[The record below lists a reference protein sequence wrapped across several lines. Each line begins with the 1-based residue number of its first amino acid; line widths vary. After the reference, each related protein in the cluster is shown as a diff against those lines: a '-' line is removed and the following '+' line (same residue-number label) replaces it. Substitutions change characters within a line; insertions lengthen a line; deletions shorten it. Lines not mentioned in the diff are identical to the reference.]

1 MRDQVTGT
9 TYSDGTPAVTM
20 SYDAAGRPLEIGNAV
35 ATDAYAYDDAGQ
47 LAVETQSVAG
57 HPAAMRT
64 LTHSH
69 DADGLRTGLVYPGG
83 KVLAAGYTARGQLA
97 TMTFH
102 GQPVATSTYRPNG
115 QPIGTVYGNGAQRTL
130 SYDAAGRLTGTGT
143 NVGAA
148 TITGRG
154 YALDAV
160 GRRTGYV
167 DETAANAVFSYDP
180 AGQVLGGT
188 VPVPGQPASVNT
200 YAYDPEG
207 NRTQSST
214 GIQPAPADP
223 VTITGS
229 TTYTANPLN
238 QYTAITGNPNPTY
251 DADGN
256 LLSGLRSPL
265 SVFTCTWNGE
275 NRMLSSTSA
284 NVAITDRRVENA
296 YDALGRRVRKT
307 VKFASTGAVI
317 EDRYFIYDGWN
328 VIEETIAPATGP
340 VETAEAVWGTD
351 LSGSA
356 QGAGGVGGLLLR
368 ESSATGASYYHYDGN
383 GNVTALTSGAGTVQ
397 AAYTYGPFG
406 ETLRAAGPLAQA
418 NPWRFST
425 KYQDEETGLL
435 YYGYRFYNPTDG
447 RWPSRDPIEEEGGVN
462 LYGMLGN
469 DAVNRID
476 LLGLA
481 DILVEMN
488 RSYFEWDTVSSFTAK
503 ATAKGISACCKEV
516 TGQTIELKQGEYSL
530 VKQGDYFHG
539 VKNYPIPEGSH
550 TGNWSPSSTTSIRA
564 IVSSINSGIVQN
576 YDRAMTAYRQTLQ
589 NEGGNGAPNLLERIF
604 GRIGQGGGPSAPG
617 QITLYGIPT
626 GEFGNNN
633 ILINPGGGFSGTR
646 MHIGENCNWSRGCP
660 IVGKNAQ
667 LRTSQITIYEGHVGK
682 AVRLHNF
689 RFEDSYEVA
698 ADLAELVLCVKK
710 QLGRKPTIE
719 VRIAQ

>member
-1 MRDQVTGT
+1 
-9 TYSDGTPAVTM
+9 
-20 SYDAAGRPLEIGNAV
+20 
-35 ATDAYAYDDAGQ
+35 
-47 LAVETQSVAG
+47 
-57 HPAAMRT
+57 
-64 LTHSH
+64 
-69 DADGLRTGLVYPGG
+69 
-83 KVLAAGYTARGQLA
+83 VLAAGYTARGQLA

-115 QPIGTVYGNGAQRTL
+115 QPIGTVYGNEAQRTL
-130 SYDAAGRLTGTGT
+130 SYAAAGRLTGTGT

-265 SVFTCTWNGE
+265 SAFNCTWNGE

-296 YDALGRRVRKT
+296 YDAFGRRVRKT

-328 VIEETIAPATGP
+328 VIEETITPAAGP

-351 LSGSA
+351 LSGTA

-368 ESSATGASYYHYDGN
+368 ETSATGASYYHYDGN
-383 GNVTALTSGAGTVQ
+383 GNVTALTSAAVGVQ

-447 RWPSRDPIEEEGGVN
+447 RWPSRDPIGEEGGEN
-462 LYGMLGN
+462 LYGANEN
-469 DAVNRID
+469 DSINYID
-476 LLGLA
+476 LNGL
-481 DILVEMN
+481 
-488 RSYFEWDTVSSFTAK
+488 
-503 ATAKGISACCKEV
+503 
-516 TGQTIELKQGEYSL
+516 
-530 VKQGDYFHG
+530 
-539 VKNYPIPEGSH
+539 
-550 TGNWSPSSTTSIRA
+550 
-564 IVSSINSGIVQN
+564 
-576 YDRAMTAYRQTLQ
+576 
-589 NEGGNGAPNLLERIF
+589 
-604 GRIGQGGGPSAPG
+604 
-617 QITLYGIPT
+617 
-626 GEFGNNN
+626 
-633 ILINPGGGFSGTR
+633 NPLNF
-646 MHIGENCNWSRGCP
+646 
-660 IVGKNAQ
+660 
-667 LRTSQITIYEGHVGK
+667 LR
-682 AVRLHNF
+682 
-689 RFEDSYEVA
+689 EVA
-698 ADLAELVLCVKK
+698 ALPFDVLNGDLFRSSIIGKEFTGSQCQFLLTVVGVNSNYDDSMAHRNRVSKYPEFRQIPSPQAVYNPTIGLAGDLLLQALGDETGTIGVVSRKMGRFTILAVKK
-710 QLGRKPTIE
+710 NGGGSPRRGKGVNANPTPIP
-719 VRIAQ
+719 V

>member
-1 MRDQVTGT
+1 MRDQVTGM

-102 GQPVATSTYRPNG
+102 G

-238 QYTAITGNPNPTY
+238 QYTAITGNPAPTY

-265 SVFTCTWNGE
+265 SGFTCTWNGE

-351 LSGSA
+351 LSGTA

-368 ESSATGASYYHYDGN
+368 ETTANGASYYHYDGN
-383 GNVTALTSGAGTVQ
+383 GNVTALTSTTGTLQ

-406 ETLRAAGPLAQA
+406 ETLRAVGPLAQA

-425 KYQDEETGLL
+425 KYQDDETGLL

-447 RWPSRDPIEEEGGVN
+447 RWPSRDPIEERGGVN
-462 LYGMLGN
+462 TYGF
-469 DAVNRID
+469 VENRPQSACD
-476 LLGLA
+476 TLGLTVTKDA
-481 DILVEMN
+481 IVNWKGDIPAITNQRWNDHAAGLTSPEPRFEILKRHDMEGRPCIRQLIGELHILVETKAGVILSRATN
-488 RSYFEWDTVSSFTAK
+488 KLSDSVAEHESEHVKIWEDHWNNWVAYLEGNRFEGRCFCSEREYEKTVTYLLRSYQVMRAQAGVANAQYDVDDYGHRSAGAVQRLADAK
-503 ATAKGISACCKEV
+503 AW
-516 TGQTIELKQGEYSL
+516 LKK
-530 VKQGDYFHG
+530 VID
-539 VKNYPIPEGSH
+539 VM
-550 TGNWSPSSTTSIRA
+550 
-564 IVSSINSGIVQN
+564 
-576 YDRAMTAYRQTLQ
+576 D
-589 NEGGNGAPNLLERIF
+589 
-604 GRIGQGGGPSAPG
+604 
-617 QITLYGIPT
+617 
-626 GEFGNNN
+626 
-633 ILINPGGGFSGTR
+633 
-646 MHIGENCNWSRGCP
+646 
-660 IVGKNAQ
+660 
-667 LRTSQITIYEGHVGK
+667 
-682 AVRLHNF
+682 
-689 RFEDSYEVA
+689 
-698 ADLAELVLCVKK
+698 
-710 QLGRKPTIE
+710 
-719 VRIAQ
+719 

>member
-1 MRDQVTGT
+1 
-9 TYSDGTPAVTM
+9 
-20 SYDAAGRPLEIGNAV
+20 
-35 ATDAYAYDDAGQ
+35 
-47 LAVETQSVAG
+47 
-57 HPAAMRT
+57 
-64 LTHSH
+64 
-69 DADGLRTGLVYPGG
+69 VYPGG

-167 DETAANAVFSYDP
+167 DETAANAVFTYDP

-214 GIQPAPADP
+214 GIQPAPAAP

-265 SVFTCTWNGE
+265 SVFTSTWNGE

-284 NVAITDRRVENA
+284 NVAITDRRVEHA

-317 EDRYFIYDGWN
+317 EDRYFTYDGWN

-368 ESSATGASYYHYDGN
+368 ESSANGASYYHYDGN
-383 GNVTALTSGAGTVQ
+383 GNVTALTSAAGVVQ

-425 KYQDEETGLL
+425 KYQDDETGLL

-447 RWPSRDPIEEEGGVN
+447 RWPNRDPIQERGGDN
-462 LYGMLGN
+462 LYGFCFNNGN
-469 DAVNRID
+469 AWI
-476 LLGLA
+476 
-481 DILVEMN
+481 DILGREPGWPMGLVWQN
-488 RSYFEWDTVSSFTAK
+488 
-503 ATAKGISACCKEV
+503 
-516 TGQTIELKQGEYSL
+516 GQMTYDPYS
-530 VKQGDYFHG
+530 
-539 VKNYPIPEGSH
+539 
-550 TGNWSPSSTTSIRA
+550 
-564 IVSSINSGIVQN
+564 
-576 YDRAMTAYRQTLQ
+576 
-589 NEGGNGAPNLLERIF
+589 
-604 GRIGQGGGPSAPG
+604 
-617 QITLYGIPT
+617 
-626 GEFGNNN
+626 
-633 ILINPGGGFSGTR
+633 NP
-646 MHIGENCNWSRGCP
+646 
-660 IVGKNAQ
+660 
-667 LRTSQITIYEGHVGK
+667 
-682 AVRLHNF
+682 LHNF
-689 RFEDSYEVA
+689 TPPAWQRSADGEVTVNKCHIVIFLGHNNSVPQGKIRNAPCSAAHVISCGGAGVYNPGQPEIPIPGAPGNLKSKDNDAISLEIAKRMLVRSLNAAKKMANTICGDKMKCCTEVA
-698 ADLAELVLCVKK
+698 IDVESS
-710 QLGRKPTIE
+710 LGFVSRGLFPGGSGPWHIVIPCK
-719 VRIAQ
+719 R

>member
-1 MRDQVTGT
+1 
-9 TYSDGTPAVTM
+9 
-20 SYDAAGRPLEIGNAV
+20 
-35 ATDAYAYDDAGQ
+35 
-47 LAVETQSVAG
+47 
-57 HPAAMRT
+57 
-64 LTHSH
+64 
-69 DADGLRTGLVYPGG
+69 
-83 KVLAAGYTARGQLA
+83 
-97 TMTFH
+97 
-102 GQPVATSTYRPNG
+102 
-115 QPIGTVYGNGAQRTL
+115 
-130 SYDAAGRLTGTGT
+130 
-143 NVGAA
+143 VGAA

-238 QYTAITGNPNPTY
+238 QYTAITGNPAPTY

-265 SVFTCTWNGE
+265 SAFTSTWNGE

-284 NVAITDRRVENA
+284 NVAIADRRVENA

-328 VIEETIAPATGP
+328 VIEETIVPATGP

-351 LSGSA
+351 LSGTA

-368 ESSATGASYYHYDGN
+368 ETSATGASYYHYDGN
-383 GNVTALTSGAGTVQ
+383 GNVTALTSAAVGVQ

-447 RWPSRDPIEEEGGVN
+447 RWPSRDPIGEEGGEN
-462 LYGMLGN
+462 LYGANEN
-469 DAVNRID
+469 DSINYID
-476 LLGLA
+476 LNGL
-481 DILVEMN
+481 
-488 RSYFEWDTVSSFTAK
+488 
-503 ATAKGISACCKEV
+503 
-516 TGQTIELKQGEYSL
+516 
-530 VKQGDYFHG
+530 
-539 VKNYPIPEGSH
+539 
-550 TGNWSPSSTTSIRA
+550 
-564 IVSSINSGIVQN
+564 
-576 YDRAMTAYRQTLQ
+576 
-589 NEGGNGAPNLLERIF
+589 
-604 GRIGQGGGPSAPG
+604 
-617 QITLYGIPT
+617 
-626 GEFGNNN
+626 
-633 ILINPGGGFSGTR
+633 NPLNF
-646 MHIGENCNWSRGCP
+646 
-660 IVGKNAQ
+660 
-667 LRTSQITIYEGHVGK
+667 LR
-682 AVRLHNF
+682 
-689 RFEDSYEVA
+689 EVA
-698 ADLAELVLCVKK
+698 ALPFDVLNGDLFRSSIIGKEFTGSQCQFLLTVVGVNSNYDDSMAHRNRVSKYPEFRQISSPQAVYN
-710 QLGRKPTIE
+710 PTIGLAGDLLLQALGDE
-719 VRIAQ
+719 TGTIGVVSRKMAGALRKAYEKAKSNGCPDKCIKIYIEAHSQGGAITANALKLVSAEIKNHVFLTTLGSQWDHSGEGLAGARNIHNKYDIVPKLPNQTSKRFKKYPIETFDPASLGFPKGEEDGPISAHTLLDSTNKSDGSYYKYREQHPWGK

>member
-1 MRDQVTGT
+1 
-9 TYSDGTPAVTM
+9 
-20 SYDAAGRPLEIGNAV
+20 
-35 ATDAYAYDDAGQ
+35 
-47 LAVETQSVAG
+47 
-57 HPAAMRT
+57 MRT

-83 KVLAAGYTARGQLA
+83 NVLAAGYTARGQLA

-115 QPIGTVYGNGAQRTL
+115 QPIGTVYGNEAQRTL

-265 SVFTCTWNGE
+265 SAFTCTWNGE

-328 VIEETIAPATGP
+328 VIEETIAPVTGP
-340 VETAEAVWGTD
+340 VETAEHVWGTD
-351 LSGSA
+351 LSGTA

-383 GNVTALTSGAGTVQ
+383 GNVTALTSAAGTIQ

-406 ETLRAAGPLAQA
+406 ETLRAVGPLAQS

-435 YYGYRFYNPTDG
+435 YYGYRFYNPMDG
-447 RWPSRDPIEEEGGVN
+447 RWLSRDPIEEQGGWN
-462 LYGMLGN
+462 LYGFVAN
-469 DAVNRID
+469 DAVSRYD
-476 LLGLA
+476 ALGLSDA
-481 DILVEMN
+481 AVMSGAAAAGGGASAILSGIAAIGDAIPPVAATIGIGAGTGIGAIGIAGGLIDI
-488 RSYFEWDTVSSFTAK
+488 TAPPRRPRPVPIGK
-503 ATAKGISACCKEV
+503 GSRTKPDSIPIPREVAKPKDGEKPKCCKPCDPEV
-516 TGQTIELKQGEYSL
+516 
-530 VKQGDYFHG
+530 
-539 VKNYPIPEGSH
+539 GS
-550 TGNWSPSSTTSIRA
+550 I
-564 IVSSINSGIVQN
+564 
-576 YDRAMTAYRQTLQ
+576 AYRVDL
-589 NEGGNGAPNLLERIF
+589 P
-604 GRIGQGGGPSAPG
+604 PSPPHN
-617 QITLYGIPT
+617 GIPT
-626 GEFGNNN
+626 PHSHKFQMNQSPPSKSCKCFWVE
-633 ILINPGGGFSGTR
+633 ILKDPLPGIYEPSIKTAGGGG
-646 MHIGENCNWSRGCP
+646 I
-660 IVGKNAQ
+660 
-667 LRTSQITIYEGHVGK
+667 SQ
-682 AVRLHNF
+682 
-689 RFEDSYEVA
+689 
-698 ADLAELVLCVKK
+698 
-710 QLGRKPTIE
+710 
-719 VRIAQ
+719 

>member
-1 MRDQVTGT
+1 
-9 TYSDGTPAVTM
+9 
-20 SYDAAGRPLEIGNAV
+20 
-35 ATDAYAYDDAGQ
+35 
-47 LAVETQSVAG
+47 
-57 HPAAMRT
+57 MRT

-83 KVLAAGYTARGQLA
+83 NVLAAGYTARGQLA

-265 SVFTCTWNGE
+265 SGFTSTWNGE

-340 VETAEAVWGTD
+340 VETAEAVWGAD
-351 LSGSA
+351 LSGTA

-368 ESSATGASYYHYDGN
+368 ESSANGASYYHYDGN
-383 GNVTALTSGAGTVQ
+383 GNVTALTSGTGTVQ

-406 ETLRAAGPLAQA
+406 ETLRAVGPLAQA

-447 RWPSRDPIEEEGGVN
+447 RWLSRDPIGEGGGIN
-462 LYGMLGN
+462 LYGMVGN
-469 DAVNRID
+469 EPMNAVD
-476 LLGLA
+476 LLGLRVTPSVVPPPTLPQTQPRYPN
-481 DILVEMN
+481 DIPDLSAGFGANGLNPSFHHWLGDRLAEFLGMSSSSKPTSPSPNQPEYEEYDEIDSKGVIRRKRRIRQRHCLPCDPKVGTEAYRHDKCGTEGDSRMHKPCPGSHVHWYVVSQRPPHAFVEPCKCEFVLN
-488 RSYFEWDTVSSFTAK
+488 KWK
-503 ATAKGISACCKEV
+503 AGTHGGVECVHAGWTGPQGIS
-516 TGQTIELKQGEYSL
+516 SN
-530 VKQGDYFHG
+530 GDKTPVG
-539 VKNYPIPEGSH
+539 
-550 TGNWSPSSTTSIRA
+550 
-564 IVSSINSGIVQN
+564 
-576 YDRAMTAYRQTLQ
+576 
-589 NEGGNGAPNLLERIF
+589 
-604 GRIGQGGGPSAPG
+604 
-617 QITLYGIPT
+617 
-626 GEFGNNN
+626 
-633 ILINPGGGFSGTR
+633 GGGFA
-646 MHIGENCNWSRGCP
+646 P
-660 IVGKNAQ
+660 
-667 LRTSQITIYEGHVGK
+667 
-682 AVRLHNF
+682 
-689 RFEDSYEVA
+689 
-698 ADLAELVLCVKK
+698 
-710 QLGRKPTIE
+710 
-719 VRIAQ
+719 

>member
-1 MRDQVTGT
+1 MSIFTPKNDTPRDEKNDTRTFAYTARGQLATLTDARASVTGWTYDLAGRLLRKTYHDGTHVDYTYDAAGRLATRQWARGVTTTYAYNLRDQVTGM
-9 TYSDGTPAVTM
+9 TYSEGTPAVTM

-143 NVGAA
+143 NVGTA

-238 QYTAITGNPNPTY
+238 QYTAITGNPAPTY

-265 SVFTCTWNGE
+265 SGFNCTWNGE

-284 NVAITDRRVENA
+284 NV
-296 YDALGRRVRKT
+296 
-307 VKFASTGAVI
+307 
-317 EDRYFIYDGWN
+317 
-328 VIEETIAPATGP
+328 
-340 VETAEAVWGTD
+340 
-351 LSGSA
+351 
-356 QGAGGVGGLLLR
+356 
-368 ESSATGASYYHYDGN
+368 
-383 GNVTALTSGAGTVQ
+383 
-397 AAYTYGPFG
+397 
-406 ETLRAAGPLAQA
+406 
-418 NPWRFST
+418 
-425 KYQDEETGLL
+425 
-435 YYGYRFYNPTDG
+435 
-447 RWPSRDPIEEEGGVN
+447 
-462 LYGMLGN
+462 
-469 DAVNRID
+469 
-476 LLGLA
+476 
-481 DILVEMN
+481 
-488 RSYFEWDTVSSFTAK
+488 
-503 ATAKGISACCKEV
+503 
-516 TGQTIELKQGEYSL
+516 
-530 VKQGDYFHG
+530 
-539 VKNYPIPEGSH
+539 
-550 TGNWSPSSTTSIRA
+550 
-564 IVSSINSGIVQN
+564 
-576 YDRAMTAYRQTLQ
+576 
-589 NEGGNGAPNLLERIF
+589 
-604 GRIGQGGGPSAPG
+604 
-617 QITLYGIPT
+617 
-626 GEFGNNN
+626 
-633 ILINPGGGFSGTR
+633 GTR
-646 MHIGENCNWSRGCP
+646 DRLIGTMPSDGPCQKCLFSNVASRW
-660 IVGKNAQ
+660 A
-667 LRTSQITIYEGHVGK
+667 GK
-682 AVRLHNF
+682 AVH
-689 RFEDSYEVA
+689 
-698 ADLAELVLCVKK
+698 CT
-710 QLGRKPTIE
+710 GKP
-719 VRIAQ
+719 AH

>member
-1 MRDQVTGT
+1 VR
-9 TYSDGTPAVTM
+9 AV
-20 SYDAAGRPLEIGNAV
+20 LV
-35 ATDAYAYDDAGQ
+35 ASDAYAYVDAGQ

-64 LTHSH
+64 LTHTY

-265 SVFTCTWNGE
+265 SVFTSTWNGE

-340 VETAEAVWGTD
+340 VETAEHVWGTD

-383 GNVTALTSGAGTVQ
+383 GNVTALTSTAGTIQ

-406 ETLRAAGPLAQA
+406 ETLRAVGPLAQA

-425 KYQDEETGLL
+425 KYQDDETGLL

-447 RWPSRDPIEEEGGVN
+447 RWLNRDPIGEDGGMN
-462 LYGMLGN
+462 LYGFLNNSATKTIDPDGRMIWFNLDLKDCKVIMRPRIQLIFKETTYYSLNRDGTKTKKTSAWTKERKSQFRTNYKNILDATWNNQNYLIKPRSNAACCPCQGGMSPKLDSILIPDGAWSIMEDYEVSVNAASPELDVGRTNKLGYGSLGESSALIKGDN
-469 DAVNRID
+469 TIPHEFGHS
-476 LLGLA
+476 LGL
-481 DILVEMN
+481 D
-488 RSYFEWDTVSSFTAK
+488 
-503 ATAKGISACCKEV
+503 
-516 TGQTIELKQGEYSL
+516 
-530 VKQGDYFHG
+530 H
-539 VKNYPIPEGSH
+539 
-550 TGNWSPSSTTSIRA
+550 
-564 IVSSINSGIVQN
+564 
-576 YDRAMTAYRQTLQ
+576 
-589 NEGGNGAPNLLERIF
+589 
-604 GRIGQGGGPSAPG
+604 
-617 QITLYGIPT
+617 
-626 GEFGNNN
+626 
-633 ILINPGGGFSGTR
+633 PGGASNEDWAYEFKGKDQFKNEVDGGVDMMGKEGNFGLRPFYFKKWEEIIWQTF
-646 MHIGENCNWSRGCP
+646 RGCAYS
-660 IVGKNAQ
+660 IQNK
-667 LRTSQITIYEGHVGK
+667 
-682 AVRLHNF
+682 
-689 RFEDSYEVA
+689 
-698 ADLAELVLCVKK
+698 
-710 QLGRKPTIE
+710 
-719 VRIAQ
+719 

>member
-1 MRDQVTGT
+1 
-9 TYSDGTPAVTM
+9 
-20 SYDAAGRPLEIGNAV
+20 
-35 ATDAYAYDDAGQ
+35 
-47 LAVETQSVAG
+47 
-57 HPAAMRT
+57 MRT

-265 SVFTCTWNGE
+265 SAFTSTWNGE

-284 NVAITDRRVENA
+284 NVAIADRRVENA

-328 VIEETIAPATGP
+328 VIEEIIAPATGP
-340 VETAEAVWGTD
+340 VETAEHVWGAD
-351 LSGSA
+351 LSGTA

-368 ESSATGASYYHYDGN
+368 ESSANGASYYHYDGN
-383 GNVTALTSGAGTVQ
+383 GNVTALTSGTGTVQ

-425 KYQDEETGLL
+425 KYQDDETGLL

-447 RWPSRDPIEEEGGVN
+447 RWPSRDPIEERGGLN
-462 LYGMLGN
+462 LYGMLAN
-469 DAVNRID
+469 DAVNYGDYLGFGWWDDLWNGTRTCASCAKHFVYDGMGKGGVNQVIGIFDGIGNLVSDPRAAVNAMVGQIQDLVRDVRNGQLDTGTLRAVGLSDLAWAIDNSEGKGEIWWCKWSGRITAE
-476 LLGLA
+476 LVPYLA
-481 DILVEMN
+481 GGAVGGKLIGKIQGKLK
-488 RSYFEWDTVSSFTAK
+488 AK
-503 ATAKGISACCKEV
+503 AAKTA
-516 TGQTIELKQGEYSL
+516 GQLEREGEAL
-530 VKQGDYFHG
+530 
-539 VKNYPIPEGSH
+539 
-550 TGNWSPSSTTSIRA
+550 
-564 IVSSINSGIVQN
+564 SGIV
-576 YDRAMTAYRQTLQ
+576 
-589 NEGGNGAPNLLERIF
+589 GPKVRI
-604 GRIGQGGGPSAPG
+604 PSATGTAQYRVPDQLTSEFLKDAKNVG
-617 QITLYGIPT
+617 ELRWTPQLTDFGEHAAQNNLRYLIDVRQNTIIGPRAQQMIDQYGVEINRLYP
-626 GEFGNNN
+626 
-633 ILINPGGGFSGTR
+633 PR
-646 MHIGENCNWSRGCP
+646 
-660 IVGKNAQ
+660 
-667 LRTSQITIYEGHVGK
+667 
-682 AVRLHNF
+682 
-689 RFEDSYEVA
+689 
-698 ADLAELVLCVKK
+698 
-710 QLGRKPTIE
+710 
-719 VRIAQ
+719 

>member
-1 MRDQVTGT
+1 
-9 TYSDGTPAVTM
+9 
-20 SYDAAGRPLEIGNAV
+20 
-35 ATDAYAYDDAGQ
+35 
-47 LAVETQSVAG
+47 
-57 HPAAMRT
+57 
-64 LTHSH
+64 
-69 DADGLRTGLVYPGG
+69 
-83 KVLAAGYTARGQLA
+83 
-97 TMTFH
+97 
-102 GQPVATSTYRPNG
+102 
-115 QPIGTVYGNGAQRTL
+115 
-130 SYDAAGRLTGTGT
+130 
-143 NVGAA
+143 
-148 TITGRG
+148 
-154 YALDAV
+154 
-160 GRRTGYV
+160 
-167 DETAANAVFSYDP
+167 VFSYDP

-265 SVFTCTWNGE
+265 SVFTSTWNGE

-351 LSGSA
+351 LSGTA

-368 ESSATGASYYHYDGN
+368 ESSANGASYYHYDGN

-406 ETLRAAGPLAQA
+406 ETLRAVGPFAQA

-425 KYQDEETGLL
+425 KYQDDETGLL

-447 RWPSRDPIEEEGGVN
+447 RWPSRDPIGEEGGIN
-462 LYGMLGN
+462 LSGFVWN
-469 DAVNRID
+469 DAVGRYDAFGLSDAAVMSGSAAAGAALGGGASAVLSGIAAAIGD
-476 LLGLA
+476 AIPPVAATIAIGAGTGIGSVGLA
-481 DILVEMN
+481 DGLI
-488 RSYFEWDTVSSFTAK
+488 DITAPPRRPRPVPIG
-503 ATAKGISACCKEV
+503 KGSRTRPRAI
-516 TGQTIELKQGEYSL
+516 
-530 VKQGDYFHG
+530 
-539 VKNYPIPEGSH
+539 PIPIADVDKWKGCPPCKPHSRGTLGYQAH
-550 TGNWSPSSTTSIRA
+550 PVPPSSKHGPWPCHHGHYYR
-564 IVSSINSGIVQN
+564 VNQVPWPVCKCFWN
-576 YDRAMTAYRQTLQ
+576 EDVTAGT
-589 NEGGNGAPNLLERIF
+589 PW
-604 GRIGQGGGPSAPG
+604 
-617 QITLYGIPT
+617 
-626 GEFGNNN
+626 
-633 ILINPGGGFSGTR
+633 PGGGQDETF
-646 MHIGENCNWSRGCP
+646 P
-660 IVGKNAQ
+660 ITDINNPAGSAKPG
-667 LRTSQITIYEGHVGK
+667 SIYFGGPRSVFPP
-682 AVRLHNF
+682 LT
-689 RFEDSYEVA
+689 
-698 ADLAELVLCVKK
+698 
-710 QLGRKPTIE
+710 P
-719 VRIAQ
+719 

>member
-1 MRDQVTGT
+1 MRDQVTGM

-20 SYDAAGRPLEIGNAV
+20 SYDAAGRPLAIGNAV

-265 SVFTCTWNGE
+265 SAFTCTWNGE

-340 VETAEAVWGTD
+340 VETAEHVWGTD
-351 LSGSA
+351 LSGTA

-368 ESSATGASYYHYDGN
+368 ESSANGASYYHYDGN
-383 GNVTALTSGAGTVQ
+383 GNVTALTSAAGVVQ

-406 ETLRAAGPLAQA
+406 ETLRAVGPLAQA

-425 KYQDEETGLL
+425 KYQDDETGLL

-447 RWPSRDPIEEEGGVN
+447 RWLSRDPIEEEGGLN
-462 LYGMLGN
+462 LYGMLAN
-469 DAVNRID
+469 DAVN
-476 LLGLA
+476 
-481 DILVEMN
+481 
-488 RSYFEWDTVSSFTAK
+488 Y
-503 ATAKGISACCKEV
+503 
-516 TGQTIELKQGEYSL
+516 
-530 VKQGDYFHG
+530 GDYLGFGWWDDLWNGTRTCASCAKHFVYDGMGKGG
-539 VKNYPIPEGSH
+539 VNQVIGIFDGIGNLVSNPRAAVNAMVGQIQDLVRDVRNGQLDTGTLRAVGLSDLAWAIDNSEGK
-550 TGNWSPSSTTSIRA
+550 GEIWWCKWS
-564 IVSSINSGIVQN
+564 
-576 YDRAMTAYRQTLQ
+576 
-589 NEGGNGAPNLLERIF
+589 
-604 GRIGQGGGPSAPG
+604 GRI
-617 QITLYGIPT
+617 T
-626 GEFGNNN
+626 
-633 ILINPGGGFSGTR
+633 
-646 MHIGENCNWSRGCP
+646 
-660 IVGKNAQ
+660 
-667 LRTSQITIYEGHVGK
+667 
-682 AVRLHNF
+682 
-689 RFEDSYEVA
+689 
-698 ADLAELVLCVKK
+698 AELVPYLAGGAVGGKLIGKIQGKLKAKGMKPFVPDTALTKNAPK
-710 QLGRKPTIE
+710 QVTPGTKTLEHTKFNPKTGELEKSTVRYDQYGRQTGRTDYTTHGRPDAHPNPHHHTTEYGPGFAPGGKESGVLPG
-719 VRIAQ
+719 QLP

>member
-1 MRDQVTGT
+1 L
-9 TYSDGTPAVTM
+9 A
-20 SYDAAGRPLEIGNAV
+20 IGNAV

-265 SVFTCTWNGE
+265 SGFTSTWNGE

-307 VKFASTGAVI
+307 VKFTSTGVVI

-340 VETAEAVWGTD
+340 VETAEAIWGTD
-351 LSGSA
+351 LSGTA

-368 ESSATGASYYHYDGN
+368 ETSATGASYYHYDGN
-383 GNVTALTSGAGTVQ
+383 GNVTALTSAAGGVQ

-447 RWPSRDPIEEEGGVN
+447 RWPSRDPIGEEGGINVYAIVAN
-462 LYGMLGN
+462 N
-469 DAVNRID
+469 TVTD
-476 LLGLA
+476 LDYLGLA
-481 DILVEMN
+481 GGGRKGSPPPRDPAL
-488 RSYFEWDTVSSFTAK
+488 K
-503 ATAKGISACCKEV
+503 GGISGRGTYMPPVRIHTDQLKSNQKWIYSRHSVIVNCPTGDIEIIRQFAFSQLRTFAVFNNEFATVTMRKDGVAWFDLKGAAGFASDLSMFLPGGNDGEVPVFMKANQDNLEV
-516 TGQTIELKQGEYSL
+516 TGTTADNHQLIGIRKWGVVQHGNPREIVIQTYAYEIPR
-530 VKQGDYFHG
+530 G
-539 VKNYPIPEGSH
+539 VWN
-550 TGNWSPSSTTSIRA
+550 NA
-564 IVSSINSGIVQN
+564 
-576 YDRAMTAYRQTLQ
+576 
-589 NEGGNGAPNLLERIF
+589 
-604 GRIGQGGGPSAPG
+604 
-617 QITLYGIPT
+617 
-626 GEFGNNN
+626 GEF
-633 ILINPGGGFSGTR
+633 
-646 MHIGENCNWSRGCP
+646 
-660 IVGKNAQ
+660 
-667 LRTSQITIYEGHVGK
+667 
-682 AVRLHNF
+682 
-689 RFEDSYEVA
+689 
-698 ADLAELVLCVKK
+698 
-710 QLGRKPTIE
+710 LGRRIQVELWKTYMESVAHSVEKKFGGYRHE
-719 VRIAQ
+719 VYVEPPKATEIGPNPLLSR